1 MLLRSLIGNLVK
13 VEGGPAAVI
22 GDERREKP
30 LVMCEGW
37 EGAASRVIRKP
48 EDLSECRTDASWREA
63 IVHIKSEDKKRDIP
77 GLIFSIRGFFFGGPH
92 DTPKGLECVQNR
104 I

>member
-1 MLLRSLIGNLVK
+1 MLYVFSLTFAFYPDREKSTQVLLRSLIGNLVR

-48 EDLSECRTDASWREA
+48 EDLSE
-63 IVHIKSEDKKRDIP
+63 
-77 GLIFSIRGFFFGGPH
+77 
-92 DTPKGLECVQNR
+92 
-104 I
+104 

>member
-1 MLLRSLIGNLVK
+1 
-13 VEGGPAAVI
+13 
-22 GDERREKP
+22 
-30 LVMCEGW
+30 MCEGW

-63 IVHIKSEDKKRDIP
+63 LVHIKSEDKKRDIP

-92 DTPKGLECVQNR
+92 HTPMTGNGIKDEPHHLVPATIQEKRWGGEADDEKRYAKAKFV
-104 I
+104 